1 MKKVS
6 EGEELIEEFS
16 NWYVQ
21 GAEFPKLDAHNIFD
35 PKMDFLTNALRHRGK
50 MVLELLKTCKHKNRN
65 KILEIVMEIA
75 NRSYKPLSHP
85 LIGAQVDG
93 YYNRALKLVKDEVL

>member
-6 EGEELIEEFS
+6 EGEELIEKFN

-21 GAEFPKLDAHNIFD
+21 GAEFPKLDSHNIYD
-35 PKMDFLTNALRHRGK
+35 PKTDFLTNALKNRGK
-50 MVLELLKTCKHKNRN
+50 RVLELLKACKHKNRN
-65 KILEIVMEIA
+65 KILDTMMEIA
-75 NRSYKPLSHP
+75 NRPYKPLSHP
-85 LIGAQVDG
+85 IIGAQVDG